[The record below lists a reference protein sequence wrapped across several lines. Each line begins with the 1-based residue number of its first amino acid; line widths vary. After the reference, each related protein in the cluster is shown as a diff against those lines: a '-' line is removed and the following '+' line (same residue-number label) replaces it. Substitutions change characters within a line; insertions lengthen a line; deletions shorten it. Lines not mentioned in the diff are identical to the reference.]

1 MGEYVGQFIGDYVFE
16 VGVALIVLAGATV
29 AWITARRRRYVKSAE
44 FKRGIEVLR
53 LEFRR
58 SIEEARAATTKK
70 ATTVG
75 DKLLS
80 VIKPIDINVT
90 ELNVRLARLEER
102 ADSVEAFIAR
112 PQKNV
117 LQETEQIAARLSKL
131 EQNLTALA
139 DQVSSIEQT
148 IDAANV
154 GDQERNNVTEARFTN
169 AEKQMG
175 DVFLRLELGEKAR
188 ADLGGLIS
196 LFVKQLKRVDMT
208 SAEAAVRLAKLESLP
223 SKIAGLEHRLSSPG
237 EHESH
242 RPTEN
247 FTTNLHGNI
256 GPAHQNPGDDVGLI
270 ETQDGSAE
278 GKPTSIE
285 EPPNES
291 GLDMSSLSE
300 NSSAVGANGHT

>member
-1 MGEYVGQFIGDYVFE
+1 LGEYVGHFIGDSVFE
-16 VGVALIVLAGATV
+16 VVIALIVLTGAIV

-44 FKRGIEVLR
+44 FKRGIETVR

-80 VIKPIDINVT
+80 VIKPIDTNVT

-102 ADSVEAFIAR
+102 ADSVEAFMAR

-117 LQETEQIAARLSKL
+117 LQENEQIAARLRKL
-131 EQNLTALA
+131 EQNLTALT
-139 DQVSSIEQT
+139 DQVSSIEQM
-148 IDAANV
+148 IDAANLR
-154 GDQERNNVTEARFTN
+154 DQKRNNAIEVRFTN
-169 AEKQMG
+169 TEKQMG

-223 SKIAGLEHRLSSPG
+223 SKIAGLEQRLSSPG
-237 EHESH
+237 DHQSH

-247 FTTNLHGNI
+247 FTNHHVDIGHTAQNL
-256 GPAHQNPGDDVGLI
+256 GDDAGLI
-270 ETQDGSAE
+270 KTNDGSAE
-278 GKPTSIE
+278 GKPTLIE
-285 EPPNES
+285 EPPSES
-291 GLDMSSLSE
+291 GLDMSSLSGT
-300 NSSAVGANGHT
+300 SSAIGANGHG